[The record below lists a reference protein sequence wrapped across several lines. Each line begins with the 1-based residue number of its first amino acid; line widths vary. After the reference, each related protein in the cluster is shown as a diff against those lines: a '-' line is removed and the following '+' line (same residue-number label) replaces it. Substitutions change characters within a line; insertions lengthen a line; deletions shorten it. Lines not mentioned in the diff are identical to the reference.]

1 MALVDNTTYTGK
13 DLDGFYSVA
22 LLTGNTKSLV
32 RQVPNVKYKVKLASL
47 NLGDI
52 LQSDSCDVPESGTY
66 TLEQKTLEV
75 CDFAINIPFC
85 AKDYE
90 VNYLSE
96 QLRAGSNVPEN
107 FPEGFMGYMMKLI
120 ADKISEQTE
129 ELFWAGNTA
138 GSPATLCDG
147 LIKKFLADSA
157 VIDCSSPA
165 TLSASNIVAELTE
178 VVTAIPVTVRDKS
191 KIKIFISPAA
201 KQFYEFSLL
210 ATHPAIYASNNID
223 LSAKFMGYELVV
235 SNGMPT
241 NTMVAADPMNLWF
254 GCDVVNEENSLTFID
269 DRNITGQKT
278 ARLVTSFKFGVQYGN
293 GSEVVLYGTGA

>member
-52 LQSDSCDVPESGTY
+52 LQADSCDVAESGTY
-66 TLEQKTLEV
+66 TLAQKTLEV

-90 VNYLSE
+90 TNYLSE
-96 QLRAGSNVPEN
+96 QLRAGSNIPAN
-107 FPEGFMGYMMKLI
+107 FPDGFMGYMMNLV
-120 ADKISEQTE
+120 ANKISEQTE
-129 ELFWAGNTA
+129 ELFWAGDTA
-138 GSPATLCDG
+138 GSPVTLCDG

-157 VIDCSSPA
+157 VIDCSTPTA
-165 TLSASNIVAELTE
+165 ISASNVVAELTE
-178 VVTAIPVTVRDKS
+178 VITAIPLTMRDKA
-191 KIKIFISPAA
+191 KTKIFISPST
-201 KQFYEFSLL
+201 KQFYELSLL

-223 LSAKFMGYELVV
+223 LAAKFMGYDLVV

-241 NTMVAADPMNLWF
+241 NTMVACDPMNLWF
-254 GCDVVNEENSLTFID
+254 GCDVVNEENSLRFID
-269 DRNITGQKT
+269 DMTITGQKT

-293 GSEVVLYGTGA
+293 GSEIVLYGTGS